1 MFYAVIV
8 VHEPQKKKK
17 NDIKKGKRQFYEVAG
32 AEKLKIGFPF
42 YGKTSAQKL
51 RCFLFFFEL

>member
-17 NDIKKGKRQFYEVAG
+17 NDRKKGKRQFYEVAG
-32 AEKLKIGFPF
+32 AENCKMDFRFMISIL
-42 YGKTSAQKL
+42 
-51 RCFLFFFEL
+51 